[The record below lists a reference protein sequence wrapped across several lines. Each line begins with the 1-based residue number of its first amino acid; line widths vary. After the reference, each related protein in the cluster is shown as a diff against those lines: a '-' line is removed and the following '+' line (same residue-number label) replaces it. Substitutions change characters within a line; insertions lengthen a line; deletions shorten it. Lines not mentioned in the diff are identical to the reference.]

1 MKRFWCR
8 GVILALAIV
17 LFSARSVFALDP
29 ALIIVSPAP
38 GEVVA
43 SSTVNAII
51 DTDVALAET
60 TDASG
65 YVLLLWMDGSTDDI
79 THALKIV
86 QRGYIFNKVS
96 AGLHTLHVAI
106 ADQSAKGA
114 ITKISESKVD
124 FEVAPPV
131 ELPVVGHVS
140 WYSLLLDALV
150 FSFPIVALALLFLWM
165 HFIIYRKR

>member
-1 MKRFWCR
+1 MKRFWFQ
-8 GVILALAIV
+8 GLISAFALALFLAQP
-17 LFSARSVFALDP
+17 AFALDP
-29 ALIIVSPAP
+29 SLVIVSPAP

-60 TDASG
+60 IEGDG
-65 YVLLLWMDGSTDDI
+65 YVLLLWLDGTTDDI
-79 THALKIV
+79 SRALKTI
-86 QRGYIFNKVS
+86 QRGYIFKEVS
-96 AGLHTLHVAI
+96 AGLHTLHVGI
-106 ADQSAKGA
+106 AGQSATGVV
-114 ITKISESKVD
+114 TKISESQVD

-131 ELPVVGHVS
+131 ELPVVGQVS